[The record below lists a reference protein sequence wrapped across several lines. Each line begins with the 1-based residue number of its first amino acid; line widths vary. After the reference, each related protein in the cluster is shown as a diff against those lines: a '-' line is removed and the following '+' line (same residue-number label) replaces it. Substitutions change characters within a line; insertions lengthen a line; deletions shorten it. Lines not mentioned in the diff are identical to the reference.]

1 MSVFTEKVVLVTG
14 GSSGIGRASA
24 LAFAKAGA
32 KVVVADVDVTG
43 GEDTVSKIEIAN
55 GEAIFIKTD
64 VTKAVEVKQLIKKTV
79 ETYGALNCA
88 FNNAGILGHS
98 SSTAACTEENWD
110 RVLNINLKSIW
121 LCMKYE
127 IPYMREQG
135 GGVIL
140 NMSSI
145 AGLGSGLQRFPAY
158 TVSKYG
164 VIGLTKTAALE
175 YAKVG
180 IRINALCPGFIHNT
194 PLFESQVSQNSDF
207 KEVAIN
213 QVPIGRFGTP
223 EEIAEIAVFLCS
235 DKASFITGHPMVVDG
250 AGSMSRYV
258 ILNK

>member
-1 MSVFTEKVVLVTG
+1 MSAFTGKVVLVTG

-55 GEAIFIKTD
+55 GEAIFVKTD
-64 VTKAVEVKQLIKKTV
+64 VTKALEVKQLIKKTV
-79 ETYGALNCA
+79 EAYGALNCA

-110 RVLNINLKSIW
+110 RVLNINLKSVW

-135 GGVIL
+135 GGIIL
-140 NMSSI
+140 NMSSM

-158 TVSKYG
+158 TVSKHG

-175 YAKVG
+175 YAKAG

-194 PLFESQVSQNSDF
+194 PLFESQVSQNFDF

-213 QVPIGRFGTP
+213 QVPIGRLGTP

-235 DKASFITGHPMVVDG
+235 DKASFITGHAMVADG
-250 AGSMSRYV
+250 AGSMSGHV

>member
-1 MSVFTEKVVLVTG
+1 MSAFIGKVVVVTG

-24 LAFAKAGA
+24 LAFAKEGA
-32 KVVVADVDVTG
+32 KVVVADVDVAG

-64 VTKAVEVKQLIKKTV
+64 VTKPIEVKQLIKKTV
-79 ETYGALNCA
+79 DTYGALNCA
-88 FNNAGILGHS
+88 FNNAGILGQS
-98 SSTAACTEENWD
+98 SSTAACSEENWD
-110 RVLNINLKSIW
+110 RVLNINLKSVW

-140 NMSSI
+140 NMSSM

-158 TVSKYG
+158 TVSKHG

-194 PLFESQVSQNSDF
+194 PLFENQASQNSDF

-213 QVPIGRFGTP
+213 QVPLGRLGTP

-235 DKASFITGHPMVVDG
+235 EKASFMTGHAMVVDG
-250 AGSMSRYV
+250 ASSMSGHV